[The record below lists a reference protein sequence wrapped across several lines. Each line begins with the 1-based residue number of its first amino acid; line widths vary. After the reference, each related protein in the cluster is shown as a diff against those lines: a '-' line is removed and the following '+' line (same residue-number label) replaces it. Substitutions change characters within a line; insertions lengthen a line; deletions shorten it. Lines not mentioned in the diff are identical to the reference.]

1 MAKIYSG
8 SIYFLG
14 QYRPAYFE
22 AKTLGALRAAMC
34 NAIANLESDTRFFL
48 DYRIHNVVK
57 QLRKPSCGGASAEH
71 GAMGVSVGKRPH
83 DPWLDSIVAKL
94 PEYPGLAYPG

>member
-22 AKTLGALRAAMC
+22 AVTVGKLREQMLASIVQMNIDDWQWFAAKIQ
-34 NAIANLESDTRFFL
+34 NSVYE
-48 DYRIHNVVK
+48 
-57 QLRKPSCGGASAEH
+57 LRKPNCGGASAEH
-71 GAMGVSVGKRPH
+71 GCRGVSVAKRPH
-83 DPWLDSIVAKL
+83 DPWLDNVVAKL